1 MNNQKPGMFM
11 PALVGGVIAGIL
23 SGVPLLNCLC
33 CLWII
38 GGAMLASYLLAK
50 DSPFSLSAG
59 DGAIVGI
66 FTGIVAA
73 VVDAILSIPLRALNA
88 QFVQGLMKRLA
99 QYAEELPS
107 GWQSWMERRTAGVSI
122 SWFLFGLAVSAAVF
136 AALGALGGIIGASL
150 FGKKK
155 PGQQASQ
162 GVTNAPQ
169 DPSHRQP

>member
-1 MNNQKPGMFM
+1 M

-155 PGQQASQ
+155 LGQQASQ
-162 GVTNAPQ
+162 RVTNAPQ